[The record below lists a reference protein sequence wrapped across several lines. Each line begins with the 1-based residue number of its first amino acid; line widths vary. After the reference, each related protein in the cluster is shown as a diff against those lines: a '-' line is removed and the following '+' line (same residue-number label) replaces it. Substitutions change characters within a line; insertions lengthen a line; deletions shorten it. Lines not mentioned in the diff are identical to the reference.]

1 MDFLTTSKK
10 PTDTSNQSEL
20 LTKIG
25 EVQVAYDGKINEI
38 KGSLNGHINELK
50 QVKDLLQGKIKEIED
65 GKGKLSKE
73 KEDALNE
80 MQKIIGDI
88 NNNKSIT
95 DLKTSVDS
103 VKTTSEEMKTI
114 LGIKGNEVSSNKDD
128 YNNTFD
134 ATKTTILQTEDQN
147 NLQKYGARILND
159 YFQKFPN
166 SIFKDDV
173 GSIGK
178 ITSKNLKQGELD
190 GIISKYDEKTKTV
203 IKNLRNKIVTQ
214 YRKLVPSLATQ
225 FGGYLSTHHKRHS
238 KAKRTAKRN
247 FFKFNRNIN
256 KHNKTKRRRSK
267 KHHKRR
273 K

>member
-134 ATKTTILQTEDQN
+134 ATKTTILQTEDPTQ
-147 NLQKYGARILND
+147 LPVYGKRMLDD
-159 YFQKFPN
+159 YFKLFPN
-166 SIFKDDV
+166 SVFKNDV
-173 GSIGK
+173 STTGK